1 MTTQE
6 DHGSLIETSA
16 ARIRDMLISGRLLPG
31 QKLSE
36 QKISTALGISR
47 NTLREVFRLLTSQRL
62 LNYIQNRGVFV
73 AAPSEADLIDI
84 YRLRR
89 TVQRGGILASRKT
102 HPALATMRSLAKRAE
117 ELARSGAWHE
127 VGTTNMEFHRAM
139 VQLNDSQRVSE
150 AFELALA
157 EMRLVFSLL
166 EDSRHLHEPY
176 ISWNMRI
183 LEALEANELLTA
195 EKELELYL
203 VQSQSD
209 VLAALARSKARP
221 AGPGR

>member
-1 MTTQE
+1 
-6 DHGSLIETSA
+6 
-16 ARIRDMLISGRLLPG
+16 MLISGTLLPG

-36 QKISTALGISR
+36 QKISAALGISR

-73 AAPSEADLIDI
+73 AAPTEADLVDI
-84 YRLRR
+84 YRLRL

-102 HPALATMRSLAKRAE
+102 HPALVTMRALAERAD
-117 ELARSGAWHE
+117 ELARSGEWHE

-139 VQLNDSQRVSE
+139 VQLNDSQRIND

-157 EMRLVFSLL
+157 EMRLIFSLM

-176 ISWNMRI
+176 ISWNVRI
-183 LEALEANELLTA
+183 LEALEANDLPA
-195 EKELELYL
+195 AAKELELYL
-203 VQSQSD
+203 VKSQSD
-209 VLAALARSKARP
+209 VLAALARTKAKSTG
-221 AGPGR
+221 AGR

>member
-1 MTTQE
+1 MTTSE

-16 ARIRDMLISGRLLPG
+16 GKIREMLISGALLPE

-36 QKISTALGISR
+36 HRISTLLGISR

-62 LNYIQNRGVFV
+62 LSHIPNRGVFV
-73 AAPSEADLIDI
+73 AAPREADLVDI
-84 YRLRR
+84 YRLRL
-89 TVQRGGILASRKT
+89 TVQRGGILASRKS
-102 HPALATMRSLAKRAE
+102 HPALVTMRALAEKAD
-117 ELARSGAWHE
+117 ELARLGEWHA

-157 EMRLVFSLL
+157 EMRLVFGLM

-183 LEALEANELLTA
+183 LEALEANDLQRA
-195 EKELELYL
+195 AQELELYL

-209 VLAALARSKARP
+209 VLAALARSKAK
-221 AGPGR
+221 ATGTGR

>member
-1 MTTQE
+1 
-6 DHGSLIETSA
+6 
-16 ARIRDMLISGRLLPG
+16 MLISGRLLPG

-183 LEALEANELLTA
+183 LVALEANELLTA